1 MTNTKNSNNPDL
13 FQVGDSVFYKE
24 HDWKVAEIRGKE
36 ITLFHD
42 RIDGQSET
50 ERITSKELQ
59 EALSH

>member
-1 MTNTKNSNNPDL
+1 MTNPKSPNKPAL
-13 FQVGDSVFYKE
+13 FQVGDTVFYKE
-24 HDWKVAEIRGKE
+24 HDWKVAEIRRRE
-36 ITLFHD
+36 ITLFYE

>member
-1 MTNTKNSNNPDL
+1 MTNTKNSNKPDL

-36 ITLFHD
+36 ITLFYE

>member
-13 FQVGDSVFYKE
+13 FQVGDTIFYKE

-36 ITLFHD
+36 ITLYYD
-42 RIDGQSET
+42 RIDGQSES

>member
-1 MTNTKNSNNPDL
+1 MTNTKNFNNPDL
-13 FQVGDSVFYKE
+13 FQVGDRVFYKE

-36 ITLFHD
+36 ITLYYD
-42 RIDGQSET
+42 RIDGQSES